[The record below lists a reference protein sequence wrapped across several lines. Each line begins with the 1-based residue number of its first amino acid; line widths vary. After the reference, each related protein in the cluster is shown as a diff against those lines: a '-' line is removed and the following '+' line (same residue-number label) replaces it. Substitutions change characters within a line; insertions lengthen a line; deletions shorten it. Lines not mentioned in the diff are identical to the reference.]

1 MDLQHQQ
8 PVASP
13 LAGRSELNAVFKV
26 LQEGCMGHIT
36 PAVLYQKLSTLN
48 ALDDDSIMK
57 FSHHILDTLPKIMRL
72 SSKAAAETISDQ
84 LASKL
89 ASHDVLLQ
97 CLNGGVLQ
105 VLPPPALRSL
115 FEDGQR
121 LAALIA
127 IHALETK
134 LLSTTAATSSRNNNN
149 TSSQTPLSCIV
160 DMAGTRCMA
169 SVDKGGVTEQRQPRD
184 VFYACPSISSKIFF
198 SEITS
203 VASGVINGLK
213 NAERA
218 SLKLETLSQLSSA
231 VLGALSEA
239 AAQRQHQQRAYPTP
253 MNAAATG
260 VGLPEWSADDDV
272 CTALLMLAE
281 ATIHVHDALELEG
294 QQNRAQQQEA
304 CVLLFDLSERT
315 LAAYAAA
322 IASVQQHEQKVHF
335 FKVYSAVR
343 ERTLGP
349 LTIIAIHNHQQ
360 ATASGNNNDG
370 SGSGAAAAATAMQ
383 QLAQAEALSEAHCS
397 YNQLFQISEY
407 LQDRKRL
414 YNHMMALTGDQLNPP
429 FSRYVFQRLVN
440 EERCSE
446 LLDLPDTFDI
456 PLRSWLNDCIAQ
468 GGIQGEGGSSSNG
481 GEKYMEIL
489 LKMRWLHEVKMGD
502 YDKAAEAIKAA
513 NSDSSSSSSRGV
525 ALHKL
530 AALAGR
536 PDWPLAALRSTS

>member
-1 MDLQHQQ
+1 MELLHQQ
-8 PVASP
+8 PVSSP
-13 LAGRSELNAVFKV
+13 LAGRSDLNAVFTV
-26 LQEGCMGHIT
+26 LQEGCMGHIS
-36 PAVLYQKLSTLN
+36 PAVLYQNLSTLN
-48 ALDDDSIMK
+48 ALDGDSITK

-127 IHALETK
+127 IHALDTK
-134 LLSTTAATSSRNNNN
+134 ILSNTTTTDNKI
-149 TSSQTPLSCIV
+149 SSQTPLGCIV
-160 DMAGTRCMA
+160 DTSGTRCMA
-169 SVDKGGVTEQRQPRD
+169 SVNKGGVTEQRQPRD
-184 VFYACPSISSKIFF
+184 IFYACPSISSKIFF

-203 VASGVINGLK
+203 VANGVINSLK

-260 VGLPEWSADDDV
+260 VGLPEWSAADDV

-281 ATIHVHDALELEG
+281 ATIHAHDALELEG
-294 QQNRAQQQEA
+294 QQNKAQQQEA

-322 IASVQQHEQKVHF
+322 IASVQQRGQKVHY
-335 FKVYSAVR
+335 FKVYSTVR

-349 LTIIAIHNHQQ
+349 LTRITIHNHQQ
-360 ATASGNNNDG
+360 ATASGNDNNG
-370 SGSGAAAAATAMQ
+370 SGSGAVAAATAMQ

-440 EERCSE
+440 EGRCSE
-446 LLDLPDTFDI
+446 LLDLPDMFDTS
-456 PLRSWLNDCIAQ
+456 LRSWLNDCIAQ
-468 GGIQGEGGSSSNG
+468 DGSSSKG
-481 GEKYMEIL
+481 GEKYMEML
-489 LKMRWLHEVKMGD
+489 SKMRWLHEIKMGD
-502 YDKAAEAIKAA
+502 YDKAAEAMKAA
-513 NSDSSSSSSRGV
+513 NSGSSSDSSRGV

-536 PDWPLAALRSTS
+536 PDWPLAATRNTSS